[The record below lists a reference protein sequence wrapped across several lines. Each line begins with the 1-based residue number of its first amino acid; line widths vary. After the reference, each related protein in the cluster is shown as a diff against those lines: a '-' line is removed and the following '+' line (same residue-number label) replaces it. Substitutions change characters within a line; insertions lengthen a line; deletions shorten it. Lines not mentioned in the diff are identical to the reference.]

1 MRLDWFSCF
10 DQKGSADHGG
20 NRRRNTDR
28 GVSGER
34 GMNERPPLN
43 GEYLLWADT
52 LAPAEPAHLAS
63 GARIGRV
70 GAEACNGLVVMSEM

>member
-1 MRLDWFSCF
+1 MD
-10 DQKGSADHGG
+10 
-20 NRRRNTDR
+20 
-28 GVSGER
+28 
-34 GMNERPPLN
+34 ERPPLN